1 MDITHVTSQIKAIFK
16 NNLPHHDTRC
26 KVQPIEFISALI
38 CSFSS
43 REGRVL
49 SVSGMRQAVRELTQ
63 EKLSRGTFWERVAT
77 RKNVK
82 LLQRLLGQLMLT
94 LCTSFEIGIE
104 ILKKLGV
111 TRIYLLDS
119 SSFGLPEAASEAFP
133 APRNNVQPSGVKVHG
148 LYDLFGGIMR
158 WFDITPATTHDR
170 NGFPPFTF
178 LKESLIIFD
187 LGYWDYQL
195 LSDMIK
201 ESIFFLCRVK
211 VNAKIK
217 VKSVIKNISRTCVGL
232 NFSDGRLDSFR
243 GKIVEFKGE
252 ITVPKSGST
261 FDARVIGFWSYEDG
275 QYHWYI
281 TNLKISSFIIYP
293 LYRLRWQLELV
304 WKSWKT
310 FLHMDEIKTANKN
323 IIHSIL
329 LLGMCAGLLT
339 SSISI
344 SAINDEPTEKQDAF
358 SVQRAAKIFIRI
370 FKKLFEFICN
380 KVRNAQAHL
389 KKSIELFKDELF
401 DPNYKTRKSSIAQ
414 VRKDLYAT

>member
-1 MDITHVTSQIKAIFK
+1 
-16 NNLPHHDTRC
+16 
-26 KVQPIEFISALI
+26 
-38 CSFSS
+38 
-43 REGRVL
+43 
-49 SVSGMRQAVRELTQ
+49 
-63 EKLSRGTFWERVAT
+63 
-77 RKNVK
+77 
-82 LLQRLLGQLMLT
+82 
-94 LCTSFEIGIE
+94 
-104 ILKKLGV
+104 
-111 TRIYLLDS
+111 
-119 SSFGLPEAASEAFP
+119 
-133 APRNNVQPSGVKVHG
+133 
-148 LYDLFGGIMR
+148 
-158 WFDITPATTHDR
+158 
-170 NGFPPFTF
+170 
-178 LKESLIIFD
+178 
-187 LGYWDYQL
+187 
-195 LSDMIK
+195 
-201 ESIFFLCRVK
+201 
-211 VNAKIK
+211 
-217 VKSVIKNISRTCVGL
+217 
-232 NFSDGRLDSFR
+232 
-243 GKIVEFKGE
+243 
-252 ITVPKSGST
+252 
-261 FDARVIGFWSYEDG
+261 VIGFWSYEDG